1 MKQTV
6 LLKSNASGI
15 TLVLD
20 ENVPFSQ
27 LLEDAICVFNDNA
40 DFFQNSR
47 FAIAFTGRV
56 LTEDEEVAMV
66 MAINERTNAKVI
78 RLISNDEELEQHF
91 ALQQLQYDHIVS
103 NNTGKFHRGT
113 LNDKDVLESDT
124 SVVIIGDVLQGAK
137 VVSKGNI
144 IVLGRL
150 EGNVFAGAGGNEES
164 IIAALEMNPDK
175 LRIADCTYNAE
186 QKKRFGRKNKSL
198 KQSQIAFIKRGR
210 IEVSPLIS
218 K

>member
-20 ENVPFSQ
+20 KNIPFEQ
-27 LLEDAICVFNDNA
+27 LLEDTISVFMDNA

-47 FAIAFTGRV
+47 FAIAFTGRE
-56 LTEDEEVAMV
+56 LTEAQEVAMV

-91 ALQQLQYDHIVS
+91 LLQQLQYDQIVS

-113 LNDKDVLESDT
+113 LNDKDVLEVDT

-137 VVSKGNI
+137 VVSKGNV

-164 IIAALEMNPDK
+164 IIAALTMDPDK
-175 LRIADCTYNAE
+175 IRIADCSYTTE
-186 QKKRFGRKNKSL
+186 QKKLFGNKNKKL
-198 KQSQIAFIKRGR
+198 KQPQVASIKRGR

-218 K
+218 

>member
-20 ENVPFSQ
+20 KNIPFEQ
-27 LLEDAICVFNDNA
+27 LLEDTISVFMDNA

-47 FAIAFTGRV
+47 FAIAFTGRE
-56 LTEDEEVAMV
+56 LTEAQEVAMV

-91 ALQQLQYDHIVS
+91 LLQQLQYDQIVS

-113 LNDKDVLESDT
+113 LHDKDVLEVDT

-137 VVSKGNI
+137 VVSKGNV

-164 IIAALEMNPDK
+164 IIAALTMDPDK
-175 LRIADCTYNAE
+175 IRIADCSYTTE
-186 QKKRFGRKNKSL
+186 QKKLFANKNKKL
-198 KQSQIAFIKRGR
+198 KQPQVASIKRGR

-218 K
+218 